1 MNIKLTPVLIFLVSA
16 GTLIAQKI
24 VTGGSNEFGPIGITT
39 AIAGPMATVAGAP
52 YTADAVTEHTQT
64 LADGNRIHQTITSQ
78 VARDSQGRIRREE
91 SLPGPASAPH
101 LVIIDDPIAGVH
113 WTLNP
118 ANKTAS
124 KLPVKHVMTSAMKPA
139 GASERGMTVSSE
151 SGGPITIAFAG
162 GAPAKNANEANDVAK
177 TDLGMETI
185 EGVSAQGTRITH
197 TIPAGQVGNDQP
209 LVITTETWMSPDLK
223 VLVMSKTSDP
233 RMGETIYRLTN
244 ILRAEPDPALFEV
257 PSDYT
262 IQDKPAG
269 QPFFFSVPDKPQ

>member
-1 MNIKLTPVLIFLVSA
+1 MHVKLGPVFIVLLSA
-16 GTLIAQKI
+16 GTLFAQKV
-24 VTGGSNEFGPIGITT
+24 VTGGANEFGQIGITT
-39 AIAGPMATVAGAP
+39 AIAGPMGTVTGAP
-52 YTADAVTEHTQT
+52 YTAEAITEHTQT

-78 VARDSQGRIRREE
+78 VARDSQGRVRREE

-101 LVIIDDPIAGVH
+101 LIMIDDPIAGVH

-124 KLPVKHVMTSAMKPA
+124 KLPVKHVMTSVMKPA
-139 GASERGMTVSSE
+139 GTSERGMTVSSE
-151 SGGPITIAFAG
+151 GGPITIAFAG
-162 GAPAKNANEANDVAK
+162 GSPAKNANEANDVVK
-177 TDLGMETI
+177 TDLGAETI
-185 EGVSAQGTRITH
+185 EGVPAQGTRITH

-223 VLVMSKTSDP
+223 VLIMSKTSDP
-233 RMGETIYRLTN
+233 RMGETTYRLTN
-244 ILRAEPDPALFEV
+244 ILRTEPDPALFEV
-257 PSDYT
+257 PPDYT

>member
-1 MNIKLTPVLIFLVSA
+1 MHVKLGPVFIALVSA
-16 GTLIAQKI
+16 GTLLAQK
-24 VTGGSNEFGPIGITT
+24 VTTGGTNEFGPIGITT

-52 YTADAVTEHTQT
+52 YTAEAITEHTQT

-78 VARDSQGRIRREE
+78 VARDSQGRVRREE
-91 SLPGPASAPH
+91 SLPGPANAPH
-101 LVIIDDPIAGVH
+101 LIVIDDPIAGIH

-124 KLPVKHVMTSAMKPA
+124 KLPVKHVMTRVMNPA
-139 GASERGMTVSSE
+139 GGSGGMAVSDE
-151 SGGPITIAFAG
+151 GGPITIAFAG
-162 GAPAKNANEANDVAK
+162 GAPDKKANEANDIVK
-177 TDLGMETI
+177 TDLGTETV
-185 EGVSAQGTRITH
+185 EGVRAQGARITH

-223 VLVMSKTSDP
+223 VLVMSNTSDP
-233 RMGETIYRLTN
+233 RMGETTYRLTN

-257 PSDYT
+257 PPDYT

-269 QPFFFSVPDKPQ
+269 QPFLFSIPAKPQ